1 MNGHR
6 TPADQI
12 TSESDGANMKK
23 VLILGAGYTIKPM
36 VDYFIDKCQY
46 EVVMATRTASKAEA
60 VIAGRPL
67 GTAVSWLSDDLDAL
81 DGMVQAADIVIV
93 MIPRSCHM
101 DVASLCLKHQT
112 TMITT
117 DFKHAEIESL
127 DEEAKKRGVLIL
139 TELGEDPGIDNMGLM
154 QVVDD
159 IKAKNGK
166 ITDMTSYGAGLPSFE
181 DNRNPFGY
189 KFSWDPLGLM
199 RSALSPEKYFFKGQK
214 IEANAKFVHR
224 RIVEVDGIGT
234 FETYPS
240 NDATR
245 YLSIFGLD
253 GDISIYKGLLRFL
266 GWSNTM
272 IGFLKME
279 LIENTRV
286 EDLTNT
292 TYAQFMARVVGVK
305 STDTIR
311 ADVAHAMGLPANDD
325 IIQRLEWLGLFAD
338 EQVTL
343 EKGTNSE
350 VLVDAMLKK
359 MAYGPDEKD
368 MIIVHNEITAEFPDR
383 TEKRI
388 SSMLVEGT
396 PGGDTAMAGAVALP
410 TAIAARLILEGK
422 IGGSGVTTPT
432 TPEMYEPILEELSS
446 MGFAFKSKTVVL

>member
-1 MNGHR
+1 MN
-6 TPADQI
+6 QI
-12 TSESDGANMKK
+12 TKESDGTNMKK

-36 VDYFIDKCQY
+36 VDYFINKCQY
-46 EVVMATRTASKAEA
+46 EVVMATRTVSKATA
-60 VIAGRPL
+60 VIAGRSL

-81 DGMVQAADIVIV
+81 DEMVQAADIVIV

-101 DVASLCLKHQT
+101 DVANLCLKHRT

-117 DFKHAEIESL
+117 DFKHTEIESL
-127 DEEAKKRGVLIL
+127 DDEAKKRDVLIL

-154 QVVDD
+154 QVVDE
-159 IKAKNGK
+159 IKAENGK

-199 RSALSPEKYFFKGQK
+199 RSAVSPAKYMVKGK
-214 IEANAKFVHR
+214 AIDADAKFEHR
-224 RIVEVDGIGT
+224 RIVDVDGIGT

-272 IGFLKME
+272 IGFLKIE

-286 EDLTNT
+286 AELANT
-292 TYAQFMARVVGVK
+292 TYAQFMARVVSVD

-311 ADVAHAMGLPANDD
+311 VDVAHAMGISANDD
-325 IIQRLEWLGLFAD
+325 IIERMEWLGLFAD
-338 EQVTL
+338 EPVSL
-343 EKGTNSE
+343 ERGTNSE

-359 MAYGPDEKD
+359 MAYGADEKD

-383 TEKRI
+383 TERRI

-396 PGGDTAMAGAVALP
+396 LGGDTAMAGAVALP

-422 IGGSGVTTPT
+422 IDGSGVKTPT
-432 TPEMYEPILEELSS
+432 TPEMYQPILEELSS
-446 MGFAFKSKTVVL
+446 MGFAFKRKTVVL